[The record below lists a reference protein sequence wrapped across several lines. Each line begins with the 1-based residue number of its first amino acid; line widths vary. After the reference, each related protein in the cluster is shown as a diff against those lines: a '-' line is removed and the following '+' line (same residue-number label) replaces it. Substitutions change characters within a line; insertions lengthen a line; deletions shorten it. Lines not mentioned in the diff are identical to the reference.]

1 MRVKRISRN
10 TWITVGG
17 FAIILAGF
25 GLGGYLPYRLEYD
38 RLTREI
44 HERSA
49 DKADTAVQSGRL
61 RDLTR
66 QAQLIQAEVRGYD
79 RLVPANK
86 DLGNFLQDLSRE
98 LEASH
103 LSDFSVRALAP
114 TNLGKCQQLP
124 IEVHSAGTFGQFD
137 NFLQRLELLSRK
149 SSVNHLSVESD
160 AALSGNVAVDITLSI
175 YNTKPN

>member
-17 FAIILAGF
+17 FAVILAGF

-38 RLTREI
+38 RLTRDI
-44 HERSA
+44 QARSA
-49 DKADTAVQSGRL
+49 DRADTAVQSARL

-66 QAQLIQAEVRGYD
+66 QAQLIQAEVRDYD

-103 LSDFSVRALAP
+103 LSDFSVRAWRRR
-114 TNLGKCQQLP
+114 T
-124 IEVHSAGTFGQFD
+124 SASASSC
-137 NFLQRLELLSRK
+137 RSRCTVRGR
-149 SSVNHLSVESD
+149 SSSSTISWSVWSVSP
-160 AALSGNVAVDITLSI
+160 ANRR
-175 YNTKPN
+175 